1 MAFFKHGFDAARDK
15 PFLSFC
21 HETGSGW
28 TFDDDRR
35 LPGCRRIKGRRV
47 QQASSD
53 SRAALPS
60 SLMAPHAATFESSDG
75 KTGWRRVGSIGNKPY
90 PQPTQGSIV
99 TALDLEGRQAAARG
113 IPALE
118 ALLQQQQRVKRNKA
132 TAPLPKGGEIGSFQD
147 SQTQVSGRGCWC
159 EGGMGKWKEGGARA
173 FGASGPI
180 LVFALFPAW
189 QQSAERLDH
198 APEDQ

>member
-28 TFDDDRR
+28 TFDDGRR
-35 LPGCRRIKGRRV
+35 LPGCRRVKGRRV
-47 QQASSD
+47 KQASSD
-53 SRAALPS
+53 GSAALAS

-75 KTGWRRVGSIGNKPY
+75 KTGWRRVGSIGNKAY
-90 PQPTQGSIV
+90 PQLTQGSTV

-118 ALLQQQQRVKRNKA
+118 ALLQQQQRVQRNKA
-132 TAPLPKGGEIGSFQD
+132 IALLPKGGEIGSFQG
-147 SQTQVSGRGCWC
+147 SQTQVSRRRGCRGEGGRGKG
-159 EGGMGKWKEGGARA
+159 EVTRKWKQGAGTGVWRIRA
-173 FGASGPI
+173 DIGPRSLPCMAASGSE
-180 LVFALFPAW
+180 A
-189 QQSAERLDH
+189 
-198 APEDQ
+198 